1 MSSNGTLQGFF
12 YHLFSN
18 IYATLFFAVFFGNF
32 SKAHKNIPVF
42 ENDSRQKFKIIFQ
55 PLFNLCRH
63 TRWT

>member
-32 SKAHKNIPVF
+32 PKAHKNIPVF
-42 ENDSRQKFKIIFQ
+42 EKWFAAEIQDHISTSF
-55 PLFNLCRH
+55 
-63 TRWT
+63 